1 MKGNKR
7 LEFLKR
13 IRLLSEEA
21 DNRSCEKATQSNQ
34 VHKMK
39 KQEEYDLQRELER
52 RFDELF
58 GTVSEDQKFQK
69 VFTLIMPSD
78 DRDETVYVVRIMYGE
93 CDVYKQLRQTNDV
106 SEG

>member
-1 MKGNKR
+1 MKRNKH

-21 DNRSCEKATQSNQ
+21 DNRSCEKALQSNQ
-34 VHKMK
+34 IHKMK

-52 RFDELF
+52 RFNELF
-58 GTVSEDQKFQK
+58 GTASEDQKFQK
-69 VFTLIMPSD
+69 VFTLIPSD
-78 DRDETVYVVRIMYGE
+78 DRAETVYVVRIMYGG
-93 CDVYKQLRQTNDV
+93 CDVYKQLSQTKDV